1 MACKTLLLSL
11 LALAVTAP
19 VSAEDKPTQDPPGSL
34 ATEPIESC
42 LARWDKGT
50 HMTKAQWR
58 NTCERVNRERL
69 DYLREQ
75 GAVPEG
81 K

>member
-1 MACKTLLLSL
+1 
-11 LALAVTAP
+11 
-19 VSAEDKPTQDPPGSL
+19 
-34 ATEPIESC
+34 
-42 LARWDKGT
+42 
-50 HMTKAQWR
+50 MTKAQWR